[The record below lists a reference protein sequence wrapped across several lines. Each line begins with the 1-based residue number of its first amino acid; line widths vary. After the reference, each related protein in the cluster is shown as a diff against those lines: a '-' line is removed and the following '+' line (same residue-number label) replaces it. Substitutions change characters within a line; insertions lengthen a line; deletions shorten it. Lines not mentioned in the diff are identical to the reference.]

1 MGILSIGTRA
11 LQANLVAL
19 QTAGNNI
26 ANVNTPGYSRQD
38 VVLQAVQGQFTGSGY
53 IGKGVNVQTIE
64 RNFSEFLTRQATLA
78 SSTQSAD
85 AIRASK
91 LSQLEGI
98 FSGGASGLGAA
109 VNDMLNAFS
118 DVATA
123 PTDLT
128 ARTVALTRIDETAAR
143 MRSASQR
150 LDDLQSGITQE
161 LSQKVSTVNSLALG
175 IADVNAQIAKAIGY
189 GQPPNDL
196 LDRRDQLVSELNGYV
211 QTTSIAADDGTV
223 GIFIGGSQALV
234 LGTTA
239 AQISIVK
246 DDFGDTLKSTLSIT
260 RSGVSFSLDENALG
274 GGEIS
279 GLLRFQNSD
288 LNEARNLLGRFTLAI
303 SDSMNTQHALG
314 LDLAGN
320 AGGNLF
326 TAATFTAQNVLK
338 PVAPATL
345 NTGTSALTLS
355 IDDNTQFVASDYEV
369 TFTSATTGS
378 ITRRSDGKV
387 VSFPQVPATV
397 APILAT
403 LDGLNI
409 SMGGAPNAG
418 DRYLLKPFSTSAANI
433 SRQFS
438 SPTSLAVAS
447 PVVANMGSTNTG
459 SMQLV
464 SLRATGQPAG
474 YTAPPSPVLPA
485 TTGAGVK
492 LTFTA
497 GPPLGYVVSGST
509 STPQGFAGAY
519 TPGVT
524 AVPYTPGEKISIDGW
539 EVTLTGT
546 PKTNDTL
553 TVGNA
558 KDAQYGDYYTR
569 NAGNAMAL
577 MDLRDVPM
585 FDGAALTDGYAGLMA
600 QIGVRAQSAN
610 YAAEVSRSIAS
621 SLEKD
626 RAGVSGVNLDEEAAK
641 LLQFQQAYQASAK
654 MIQIAQNIFDTLMQ
668 GLGR

>member
-239 AQISIVK
+239 AQISIVR

-274 GGEIS
+274 GGEI
-279 GLLRFQNSD
+279 
-288 LNEARNLLGRFTLAI
+288 
-303 SDSMNTQHALG
+303 
-314 LDLAGN
+314 
-320 AGGNLF
+320 
-326 TAATFTAQNVLK
+326 
-338 PVAPATL
+338 
-345 NTGTSALTLS
+345 
-355 IDDNTQFVASDYEV
+355 
-369 TFTSATTGS
+369 
-378 ITRRSDGKV
+378 
-387 VSFPQVPATV
+387 
-397 APILAT
+397 
-403 LDGLNI
+403 
-409 SMGGAPNAG
+409 
-418 DRYLLKPFSTSAANI
+418 
-433 SRQFS
+433 
-438 SPTSLAVAS
+438 
-447 PVVANMGSTNTG
+447 
-459 SMQLV
+459 
-464 SLRATGQPAG
+464 
-474 YTAPPSPVLPA
+474 
-485 TTGAGVK
+485 
-492 LTFTA
+492 
-497 GPPLGYVVSGST
+497 
-509 STPQGFAGAY
+509 
-519 TPGVT
+519 
-524 AVPYTPGEKISIDGW
+524 
-539 EVTLTGT
+539 
-546 PKTNDTL
+546 
-553 TVGNA
+553 
-558 KDAQYGDYYTR
+558 
-569 NAGNAMAL
+569 
-577 MDLRDVPM
+577 
-585 FDGAALTDGYAGLMA
+585 
-600 QIGVRAQSAN
+600 
-610 YAAEVSRSIAS
+610 
-621 SLEKD
+621 
-626 RAGVSGVNLDEEAAK
+626 
-641 LLQFQQAYQASAK
+641 
-654 MIQIAQNIFDTLMQ
+654 
-668 GLGR
+668 